1 MQKIYYQW
9 TIKDYLPTGD
19 ICVCLDDYEETIY
32 DDFKQYSKDVI
43 VGACYPNTMYKFIY
57 YADINMSDST
67 IKMMKCLLEASV
79 FTEETIKAII
89 KE

>member
-1 MQKIYYQW
+1 
-9 TIKDYLPTGD
+9 
-19 ICVCLDDYEETIY
+19 
-32 DDFKQYSKDVI
+32 
-43 VGACYPNTMYKFIY
+43 
-57 YADINMSDST
+57 MSDST